1 MAIKKTSNRK
11 GVSRRQ
17 VLKGAAATAGL
28 VAGSGVITGFPN
40 IVIAGEITLRYAGT
54 AVNQHTQIAKK
65 VKEDL
70 GINLQYIPLT
80 SDDVVK
86 TAVTQP
92 NRFDILDS
100 EYWMLKKIVPSGNLQ
115 GMDTNKIKLFDKI
128 TTVFTKGEVNG
139 KKIGD
144 QGTAPIKVQYLEKRI
159 GKKFASEPTQ
169 WMTLIPTVY
178 NADTLGI
185 RPDLI
190 GSRSSIGTSC

>member
-1 MAIKKTSNRK
+1 MAARRNTNRK

-28 VAGSGVITGFPN
+28 AAGSGVITGFPN
-40 IVIAGEITLRYAGT
+40 IVLGDEITLRYAGT

-70 GINLQYIPLT
+70 GINIQYIPLT

-100 EYWMLKKIVPSGNLQ
+100 EYWMLKKIVPSGNL
-115 GMDTNKIKLFDKI
+115 
-128 TTVFTKGEVNG
+128 
-139 KKIGD
+139 
-144 QGTAPIKVQYLEKRI
+144 
-159 GKKFASEPTQ
+159 
-169 WMTLIPTVY
+169 
-178 NADTLGI
+178 
-185 RPDLI
+185 
-190 GSRSSIGTSC
+190 